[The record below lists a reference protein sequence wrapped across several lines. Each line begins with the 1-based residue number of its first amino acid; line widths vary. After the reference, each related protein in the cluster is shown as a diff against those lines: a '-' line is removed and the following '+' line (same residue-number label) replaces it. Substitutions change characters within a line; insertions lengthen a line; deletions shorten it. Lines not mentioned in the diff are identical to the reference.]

1 MTQPA
6 VASNGKRMNG
16 LKSSLQTQTQRDLP
30 LHFFFCA
37 DITTKLKSSS
47 CLLLCSGSNPPL
59 SLNPNSRLLCD
70 VLLCLTDSL
79 FPSGCCQANV
89 WSRLMLR
96 AARCI
101 FSLSSPIF
109 KQQQPPVQ
117 LPEGMCANSYSPV
130 GSIAITA
137 PLLYPC
143 NCIGSCFLSDQ
154 TVSQPPRETR
164 FITLNKG
171 CFFYLFIFNRAWGF
185 IFWPFAPLFAVLY
198 DGWDRPLE
206 DIHRTFSAAEG
217 EDIEGKEALLEM
229 KKVCVSCRLYWVSGI
244 DRNPAMRCWLELQ
257 CLMFTSTPSGF
268 GLRFAT
274 WDHRIAW
281 SV

>member
-1 MTQPA
+1 MAWNLLSKHGP
-6 VASNGKRMNG
+6 NMIC
-16 LKSSLQTQTQRDLP
+16 
-30 LHFFFCA
+30 HFIFFFA

-47 CLLLCSGSNPPL
+47 WCCAYALIFFSFFFFFSS
-59 SLNPNSRLLCD
+59 SLKPNSRLLCD
-70 VLLCLTDSL
+70 VPLCLLDSL

-130 GSIAITA
+130 GSIAITE

-171 CFFYLFIFNRAWGF
+171 CFFLFIYF
-185 IFWPFAPLFAVLY
+185 
-198 DGWDRPLE
+198 
-206 DIHRTFSAAEG
+206 
-217 EDIEGKEALLEM
+217 
-229 KKVCVSCRLYWVSGI
+229 
-244 DRNPAMRCWLELQ
+244 
-257 CLMFTSTPSGF
+257 
-268 GLRFAT
+268 
-274 WDHRIAW
+274 
-281 SV
+281 

>member
-1 MTQPA
+1 
-6 VASNGKRMNG
+6 MNG
-16 LKSSLQTQTQRDLP
+16 FKSSLQTQTQRDLP
-30 LHFFFCA
+30 LYFFFS

-47 CLLLCSGSNPPL
+47 CCCAHAPILFFFSFFFPPL
-59 SLNPNSRLLCD
+59 KPNSRLLCD
-70 VLLCLTDSL
+70 VLLCLPGSL

-117 LPEGMCANSYSPV
+117 LPEGMWANSYSPV
-130 GSIAITA
+130 GSIAITE

-143 NCIGSCFLSDQ
+143 NCTGSCFLSDQ

-171 CFFYLFIFNRAWGF
+171 CFIYLFIFNRTGGGSYSDLL
-185 IFWPFAPLFAVLY
+185 PRCLLRCMM
-198 DGWDRPLE
+198 DGTGR
-206 DIHRTFSAAEG
+206 
-217 EDIEGKEALLEM
+217 
-229 KKVCVSCRLYWVSGI
+229 
-244 DRNPAMRCWLELQ
+244 
-257 CLMFTSTPSGF
+257 
-268 GLRFAT
+268 
-274 WDHRIAW
+274 
-281 SV
+281 